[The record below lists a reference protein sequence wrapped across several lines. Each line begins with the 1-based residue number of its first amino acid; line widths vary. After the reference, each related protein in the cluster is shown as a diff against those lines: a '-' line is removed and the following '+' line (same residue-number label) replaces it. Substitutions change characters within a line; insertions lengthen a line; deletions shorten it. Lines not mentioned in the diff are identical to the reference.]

1 MTTNSRP
8 LPRSRPKTHS
18 LNLLINSHRLSPK
31 SLPTTRLT
39 SRQTKKA
46 VHLAAAAQAV
56 HRVAA
61 QAAQA
66 VHHLAAILI
75 RRARK
80 RAKSLRSPVSPR
92 SPKSP
97 TKLKSALKNSLR
109 STLRLP
115 LSLALTMNR
124 TSTTPWLSSMLK
136 LTTRRTLRRALT
148 AHQALHL
155 ARPVKAQKALKAN
168 HLLLAQ
174 RPARLRS
181 TPRAKMRTTTRWTWL
196 RSTLKSR
203 LRATLSL
210 KAPALLAAHLAALQ
224 ALTANLKQAGNQAQ
238 SARLRSPPKST
249 MSTTWLRSTLI
260 SRLRLR
266 LHCRPPRR
274 KPGTYSTASWPR
286 SASRTPNN
294 S

>member
-1 MTTNSRP
+1 MKTNRP

-31 SLPTTRLT
+31 SLPTTRST
-39 SRQTKKA
+39 SRPTKKA
-46 VHLAAAAQAV
+46 VHRATAAAQAV

-66 VHHLAAILI
+66 VHHLATILI

-80 RAKSLRSPVSPR
+80 RAKSLGSLRSLRGPGIPGR
-92 SPKSP
+92 
-97 TKLKSALKNSLR
+97 LKSALKNSLR

-124 TSTTPWLSSMLK
+124 TSTTSTPWLSSMLK
-136 LTTRRTLRRALT
+136 LTTRMTLRALP

-155 ARPVKAQKALKAN
+155 ARPVIPQKALKAN
-168 HLLLAQ
+168 HLRLAQ

-181 TPRAKMRTTTRWTWL
+181 TPRAKMSTTTRWTWL

-224 ALTANLKQAGNQAQ
+224 ALTANPKQAGNRAQ

-260 SRLRLR
+260 SRLRL
-266 LHCRPPRR
+266 HCRPPRR
-274 KPGTYSTASWPR
+274 KPETYSTASWPR